1 MTPEEINDFLEDSD
15 TQESKD
21 GTIEVNR
28 GLLWDDG
35 KGGDSVALFI
45 DFFNQELG
53 GVRATIHIDDETE
66 NTEENENV

>member
-35 KGGDSVALFI
+35 RGGDSVALFI

-53 GVRATIHIDDETE
+53 GVRATIHIEE
-66 NTEENENV
+66 HKNTEENEQD

>member
-1 MTPEEINDFLEDSD
+1 MTEEEINDFLEDSD
-15 TQESKD
+15 TQESTD

-28 GLLWDDG
+28 GLLWDEG

-53 GVRATIHIDDETE
+53 GVRATINIQEQPTD
-66 NTEENENV
+66 TEENEDI